1 MGRRKSSEF
10 PRAKVHGRSGMARVR
25 VCGKEVWLGPAG
37 SPAADQRY
45 RQILAAWV
53 ASGGR
58 SIDDALVV
66 DQPAAVEV
74 PRTPAKRKRA
84 ERPRADSR
92 PASAAMTVGG
102 LVLAY
107 LASIKAGRTDAEVRQ
122 LSKWWRAREIGNALL
137 SRAAVPVAQFGPRM
151 LREVRDELAATPK
164 TYKVADSIKH
174 RARSYVNRLV
184 RETVAMFAW
193 GVSEELVPVEVWQAL
208 QTTPPLRAGESR
220 ARETSP
226 RLPVTP
232 AEVDPIL
239 PFMPPVLADMVRFC
253 RLVSCRPMEA
263 CNLRMA
269 DVEPCAG
276 VLKWTLDRHKTA
288 HHGVIKQIPIGPRAE
303 AIVRRWAAGKSP
315 DTPVFARA
323 DRDRVKVEGTIRTKA
338 YRSTRE
344 AFTTEEI
351 RKAIQSACDLAER
364 PRWTTYQ
371 LRHAGL
377 GEVRAELGVE
387 AEAAVAGW
395 TSAKLAYHYA
405 PLKFEEGA
413 KAARRLG

>member
-10 PRAKVHGRSGMARVR
+10 PRPKVHARSGMARVR

-58 SIDDALVV
+58 TIDDAVAGK
-66 DQPAAVEV
+66 PAAAVEV
-74 PRTPAKRKRA
+74 AVKTRPTRRRAGEGARAKPA
-84 ERPRADSR
+84 PT
-92 PASAAMTVGG
+92 MTVGG

-107 LASIKAGRTDAEVRQ
+107 LASIKAGRTEAEVRG
-122 LSKWWRAREIGNALL
+122 LSKWWRAREIANALF
-137 SRAAVPVAQFGPRM
+137 SRSAVPVTQFGPRM

-164 TYKVADSIKH
+164 TYKVDEAIKH
-174 RARSYVNRLV
+174 RARSHINRMV

-193 GVSEELVPVEVWQAL
+193 GVSEELVPAEVWQAL
-208 QTTPPLRAGESR
+208 QTTPHLRAGESQ
-220 ARETSP
+220 ARETKP
-226 RLPVTP
+226 RQPVAP
-232 AEVDPIL
+232 AEFQAIL
-239 PFMPPVLADMVRFC
+239 PFLPPVFADLVRFC
-253 RLVSCRPMEA
+253 RLASCRPIEA
-263 CNLRMA
+263 CNLRMR

-288 HHGVIKQIPIGPRAE
+288 HHGIIKQIPIGPKAE

-323 DRDRVKVEGTIRTKA
+323 DRERVKVKGTI
-338 YRSTRE
+338 STRPYR
-344 AFTTEEI
+344 ATRQTFTPEEI

-364 PRWTTYQ
+364 PKWTTYQ

-377 GEVRAELGVE
+377 GQVRAELGVE

-395 TSAKLAYHYA
+395 TTPKLAYHYA
-405 PLKFEEGA
+405 RLQFEEGA
-413 KAARRLG
+413 EAARRLG